1 VFVLYRNK
9 HHGAVRLGSAEWG
22 IIKYRVH
29 TEASGLD
36 ISLLSS
42 CGIGVGVS
50 KHRVLAD
57 GEMLVKAPLSRTRET
72 RFGG

>member
-1 VFVLYRNK
+1 MEAGRS
-9 HHGAVRLGSAEWG
+9 GPAEWD

-42 CGIGVGVS
+42 GGIRVGIS

-57 GEMLVKAPLSRTRET
+57 GETLVKAPLPRTCEAWLGG
-72 RFGG
+72 RFW